1 MLGSTHR
8 AAGDHESWEGTFES
22 QGNRLSRSRP
32 PGAGSYLTVAT
43 MEFEDE
49 STWLRHRVLRL
60 RTILRYAKDPRA
72 ENGLRELIAEAEK
85 RLEQLETIRQAK
97 HSQKS

>member
-1 MLGSTHR
+1 
-8 AAGDHESWEGTFES
+8 
-22 QGNRLSRSRP
+22 
-32 PGAGSYLTVAT
+32 

-60 RTILRYAKDPRA
+60 RTILRYAKDARA
-72 ENGLRELIAEAEK
+72 ETGLRELIAEAEK

-97 HSQKS
+97 QSQKS

>member
-1 MLGSTHR
+1 
-8 AAGDHESWEGTFES
+8 
-22 QGNRLSRSRP
+22 
-32 PGAGSYLTVAT
+32 

>member
-1 MLGSTHR
+1 
-8 AAGDHESWEGTFES
+8 
-22 QGNRLSRSRP
+22 
-32 PGAGSYLTVAT
+32 

-60 RTILRYAKDPRA
+60 RTILRYAKDARA
-72 ENGLRELIAEAEK
+72 ETGLRELIAEAEK

>member
-1 MLGSTHR
+1 
-8 AAGDHESWEGTFES
+8 
-22 QGNRLSRSRP
+22 
-32 PGAGSYLTVAT
+32 

-60 RTILRYAKDPRA
+60 RTILRYAKDSRA
-72 ENGLRELIAEAEK
+72 ETGLRELIAEAEK

>member
-1 MLGSTHR
+1 
-8 AAGDHESWEGTFES
+8 
-22 QGNRLSRSRP
+22 
-32 PGAGSYLTVAT
+32 

-60 RTILRYAKDPRA
+60 RTILRYAKDSRA
-72 ENGLRELIAEAEK
+72 ESGLRELIAEAEK

-97 HSQKS
+97 ESQKLLGQKVLLKVSNGLRGIACRNTERS

>member
-1 MLGSTHR
+1 MRRHFLKAREIAYRVSG
-8 AAGDHESWEGTFES
+8 
-22 QGNRLSRSRP
+22 P

-49 STWLRHRVLRL
+49 STWVRHRVLRL
-60 RTILRYAKDPRA
+60 RTILRYAKDSRA
-72 ENGLRELIAEAEK
+72 ESGLRELIAEGEK

-97 HSQKS
+97 E

>member
-1 MLGSTHR
+1 
-8 AAGDHESWEGTFES
+8 
-22 QGNRLSRSRP
+22 
-32 PGAGSYLTVAT
+32 

-60 RTILRYAKDPRA
+60 RTILRYAKDSRA
-72 ENGLRELIAEAEK
+72 ESGLRELIAEAEK

-97 HSQKS
+97 EPKKARSESAGNRTCGVACHNTEWS